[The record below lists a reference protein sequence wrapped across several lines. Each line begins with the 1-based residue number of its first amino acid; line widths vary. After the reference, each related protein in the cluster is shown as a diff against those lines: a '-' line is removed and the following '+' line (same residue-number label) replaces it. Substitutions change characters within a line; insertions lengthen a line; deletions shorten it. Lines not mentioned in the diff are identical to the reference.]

1 MPGRIFLGNL
11 SFNLSEAD
19 VRQLFD
25 NLDIPIVSIKVMRDR
40 ETGKS
45 RGFGFVE
52 LAADVEMDS
61 VIKELNGKVVDGRA
75 LTVNEARPQARR
87 DDGGFRGRDSN
98 R

>member
-11 SFNLSEAD
+11 SFNLSEGD

-25 NLDIPIVSIKVMRDR
+25 NLQISIVSIKVMRDR

-52 LAADVEMDS
+52 LAADADMNS
-61 VIKELNGKVVDGRA
+61 VIRELNGKVVDGRA

-87 DDGGFRGRDSN
+87 DDGGFRGRDFD